1 MSRVTSEE
9 RKAKRAAQRERMAA
23 AADARRARRAKG
35 GVQEGSKPRGGGP
48 HGPAGHMR
56 PGEKAQDFKGSV
68 SKLVRYLGA
77 YKFAIAGV
85 MVLAVGSTVFNVV
98 GPKVLGE
105 ATTELSNGLVAKI
118 AGTGDIDFS
127 AIATILTTVLILY
140 VVASVLQFA
149 QGWIMTTITQRLCFK
164 LRNDIAAKIN
174 RMPLA
179 HFESHPI
186 GDTLS
191 RITNDVDT
199 LGQSLNQSVTTL
211 ITSVA
216 TVIGIIVLMLTISPL
231 ITLISVLVIPVSAV
245 LIMLVVKRSQKYF
258 FAQQEYLGR
267 VNGQV
272 EEDYAGQTVIKA
284 FNREG
289 EMRRRFDEDNDMLY
303 ESAWRSQ
310 FLSGLMMPLMNMVAN
325 AGYVAVAIAGS
336 ALAIQGIITIG
347 DIQASIQ
354 YVKNLSQPI
363 TQLAQVSNMFQSMAA
378 AAERVFRFLEEPE
391 EVPDARHALPAPAE
405 VDSIE
410 FDHVRFGYKP
420 DKPVIRDFSAQVKR
434 GQTVALVGPTGAGKS
449 TMVKLLMRF
458 YDVDGGA
465 IRMNGADIRDYRRG
479 DLRLQFAMVLQ
490 DTWLFKGSIRENIRY
505 GRLDATDEEV
515 RRAAEAADADHFI
528 SRLPNGYDTEIN
540 EDATNISQGQR
551 QLLTIARAILSD
563 AEVLILDEATSSV
576 DTRTEEL
583 IQRAMD
589 TLMQGRTS
597 FVIAHRLSTIRNA
610 DLILVIDHGDIVE
623 QGTHDELLAQGGF
636 YADLYGSQFEDVG

>member
-48 HGPAGHMR
+48 HGPAGHMM

-199 LGQSLNQSVTTL
+199 L
-211 ITSVA
+211 
-216 TVIGIIVLMLTISPL
+216 
-231 ITLISVLVIPVSAV
+231 
-245 LIMLVVKRSQKYF
+245 
-258 FAQQEYLGR
+258 
-267 VNGQV
+267 
-272 EEDYAGQTVIKA
+272 
-284 FNREG
+284 
-289 EMRRRFDEDNDMLY
+289 
-303 ESAWRSQ
+303 
-310 FLSGLMMPLMNMVAN
+310 
-325 AGYVAVAIAGS
+325 
-336 ALAIQGIITIG
+336 AL
-347 DIQASIQ
+347 
-354 YVKNLSQPI
+354 
-363 TQLAQVSNMFQSMAA
+363 
-378 AAERVFRFLEEPE
+378 
-391 EVPDARHALPAPAE
+391 
-405 VDSIE
+405 
-410 FDHVRFGYKP
+410 
-420 DKPVIRDFSAQVKR
+420 
-434 GQTVALVGPTGAGKS
+434 
-449 TMVKLLMRF
+449 
-458 YDVDGGA
+458 
-465 IRMNGADIRDYRRG
+465 
-479 DLRLQFAMVLQ
+479 
-490 DTWLFKGSIRENIRY
+490 
-505 GRLDATDEEV
+505 
-515 RRAAEAADADHFI
+515 
-528 SRLPNGYDTEIN
+528 
-540 EDATNISQGQR
+540 
-551 QLLTIARAILSD
+551 
-563 AEVLILDEATSSV
+563 
-576 DTRTEEL
+576 
-583 IQRAMD
+583 
-589 TLMQGRTS
+589 
-597 FVIAHRLSTIRNA
+597 
-610 DLILVIDHGDIVE
+610 
-623 QGTHDELLAQGGF
+623 
-636 YADLYGSQFEDVG
+636 